1 MTLTLDNQSRLG
13 ALNFDHMSSYSNPPH
28 FTNPWA
34 SGSSG
39 QHGSQSMYS
48 QGVGASL
55 NGIDSVTKQHAAGRP
70 TAATSGPMAPYSSI
84 PVTAASSAGSS
95 TLMADV
101 YEQQDLLNMPQD
113 LLSLNRMQTTS
124 APYGEQPSYAT
135 ATSASPVHA
144 TYAASPSP
152 YDGMSGYA
160 PAPMRSTFA
169 LAPDAENRRYSQP
182 SVPSVP
188 MSDPGSGDPIRAH
201 RNSLIDINYRG
212 LPQHDDRRSFADA
225 LDAGQ
230 GMLAMSQ
237 ETPRAIYPPG
247 GRSRGSTDS
256 YGFPSTHST
265 SSSISSASN
274 YGSGYYAGS
283 IDSSVS
289 DYSTAG
295 SDIES
300 VTSRTLP
307 RPNLM
312 TQPPPAPQSM
322 MGQFSSKVS
331 SSTQKKHKC
340 KVCDK
345 RFTRPSS
352 LQTHMYSHTGEKRKF
367 CSEPI
372 ALKIVRWWEIMRWL
386 TSMQHFLVRL
396 RGAEDIFP
404 LYPICDD
411 TVRFTRTTPNQM
423 PDQKITKTTIRISQ
437 FDFYT
442 FYDMCDSMRNY
453 GF

>member
-1 MTLTLDNQSRLG
+1 MTMTLDNQSRLG
-13 ALNFDHMSSYSNPPH
+13 ALNFEHMSSYSNPPH

-34 SGSSG
+34 AGSSS
-39 QHGSQSMYS
+39 QHHGSHGMYS
-48 QGVGASL
+48 QGL
-55 NGIDSVTKQHAAGRP
+55 NANLSGLDSMAKQHAARTG
-70 TAATSGPMAPYSSI
+70 TSGASMASYGSI
-84 PVTAASSAGSS
+84 PVTASSAGS
-95 TLMADV
+95 TLMAGL
-101 YEQQDLLNMPQD
+101 YGQQDLLNMPQD
-113 LLSLNRMQTTS
+113 ILNLNRMQTTS
-124 APYGEQPSYAT
+124 AGYGEPAYAT
-135 ATSASPVHA
+135 ATAASPVNATYSASP
-144 TYAASPSP
+144 SS
-152 YDGMSGYA
+152 YDSVSGYA

-169 LAPDAENRRYSQP
+169 LAPEADNRRYSQ
-182 SVPSVP
+182 SSISSLP
-188 MSDPGSGDPIRAH
+188 MVDHGSDASRSH
-201 RNSLIDINYRG
+201 RNSLVDLHHRG
-212 LPQHDDRRSFADA
+212 IQNDDRRSFADA

-247 GRSRGSTDS
+247 NRGRGSADS

-265 SSSISSASN
+265 NSSISSASN

-283 IDSSVS
+283 VDSSVS

-352 LQTHMYSHTGEKRKF
+352 LQTHMYSHTGEKPFCCEVEGCGRHFSVVSNLRRHRKVHKNDAKSDAG
-367 CSEPI
+367 SED
-372 ALKIVRWWEIMRWL
+372 
-386 TSMQHFLVRL
+386 HH
-396 RGAEDIFP
+396 
-404 LYPICDD
+404 DD
-411 TVRFTRTTPNQM
+411 HS
-423 PDQKITKTTIRISQ
+423 D
-437 FDFYT
+437 
-442 FYDMCDSMRNY
+442 
-453 GF
+453 

>member
-1 MTLTLDNQSRLG
+1 
-13 ALNFDHMSSYSNPPH
+13 MSSYSNPPH

-39 QHGSQSMYS
+39 HQHGSQGLYS
-48 QGVGASL
+48 QGVGAGL
-55 NGIDSVTKQHAAGRP
+55 NGIDSVKQHAAGRP
-70 TAATSGPMAPYSSI
+70 SAATSGPMAPYSSI
-84 PVTAASSAGSS
+84 PVTAASSAGS
-95 TLMADV
+95 TLMADIV

-124 APYGEQPSYAT
+124 AAYGEQPSYAT
-135 ATSASPVHA
+135 ATAASPVHG
-144 TYAASPSP
+144 TYSASPSP

-169 LAPDAENRRYSQP
+169 LAPDADNRRGIQ
-182 SVPSVP
+182 
-188 MSDPGSGDPIRAH
+188 
-201 RNSLIDINYRG
+201 
-212 LPQHDDRRSFADA
+212 QHDDRRSFADA

-352 LQTHMYSHTGEKRKF
+352 LQTHMYSHTGEKPFSCEVEGCGRHFSVVSNLRRHRKVHKNDAKSDAG
-367 CSEPI
+367 SEDH
-372 ALKIVRWWEIMRWL
+372 
-386 TSMQHFLVRL
+386 Q
-396 RGAEDIFP
+396 
-404 LYPICDD
+404 DD
-411 TVRFTRTTPNQM
+411 HS
-423 PDQKITKTTIRISQ
+423 D
-437 FDFYT
+437 
-442 FYDMCDSMRNY
+442 
-453 GF
+453 

>member
-34 SGSSG
+34 SSSSG
-39 QHGSQSMYS
+39 QHGSQGMYS
-48 QGVGASL
+48 QGVSAGLTS
-55 NGIDSVTKQHAAGRP
+55 IDSLAKHHAAGRP
-70 TAATSGPMAPYSSI
+70 SAGTSSSMAPYSSI
-84 PVTAASSAGSS
+84 PVTAASSA
-95 TLMADV
+95 
-101 YEQQDLLNMPQD
+101 D
-113 LLSLNRMQTTS
+113 LLSLNRMQTSS
-124 APYGEQPSYAT
+124 AAYGEQPSYAT
-135 ATSASPVHA
+135 ATAASPVHA
-144 TYAASPSP
+144 TYAASPTP

-160 PAPMRSTFA
+160 PAPMRSTFP
-169 LAPDAENRRYSQP
+169 LAPEADNRR
-182 SVPSVP
+182 
-188 MSDPGSGDPIRAH
+188 
-201 RNSLIDINYRG
+201 G
-212 LPQHDDRRSFADA
+212 LQHDDRRSFADA

-237 ETPRAIYPPG
+237 ETPRALYPPG
-247 GRSRGSTDS
+247 GRSRGSADS

-265 SSSISSASN
+265 NSSISSASN

-352 LQTHMYSHTGEKRKF
+352 LQTHMYSHTGEKPFSCEVEGCGRHFSVVSNLRRHRKVHKNDAK
-367 CSEPI
+367 SE
-372 ALKIVRWWEIMRWL
+372 AG
-386 TSMQHFLVRL
+386 S
-396 RGAEDIFP
+396 EDHQ
-404 LYPICDD
+404 DD
-411 TVRFTRTTPNQM
+411 HS
-423 PDQKITKTTIRISQ
+423 D
-437 FDFYT
+437 
-442 FYDMCDSMRNY
+442 
-453 GF
+453 

>member
-13 ALNFDHMSSYSNPPH
+13 ALHFDHMSSYSNPPH

-39 QHGSQSMYS
+39 QHGSQGMYS
-48 QGVGASL
+48 QGVGGGL
-55 NGIDSVTKQHAAGRP
+55 NGIDSVTKHAAGRP
-70 TAATSGPMAPYSSI
+70 GAGPSATMAPYSSI
-84 PVTAASSAGSS
+84 PVTAASSAGS
-95 TLMADV
+95 TLNMADV

-124 APYGEQPSYAT
+124 AAYGEQPSYAT
-135 ATSASPVHA
+135 ATAASPVHG
-144 TYAASPSP
+144 TYAPSPSP

-160 PAPMRSTFA
+160 PAPMRSTFP
-169 LAPDAENRRYSQP
+169 LAPEADSRRYSQSSIS
-182 SVPSVP
+182 SVPI
-188 MSDPGSGDPIRAH
+188 SDPGSGDAARPH
-201 RNSLIDINYRG
+201 RNSLIDVNYRG
-212 LPQHDDRRSFADA
+212 IPHDDRRSFADA

-247 GRSRGSTDS
+247 SRSRGSTDS

-352 LQTHMYSHTGEKRKF
+352 LQTHMYSHTGEKRK
-367 CSEPI
+367 CCAHTSHNRE
-372 ALKIVRWWEIMRWL
+372 LCGLWRRVLL
-386 TSMQHFLVRL
+386 TRMQHFHVKL
-396 RGAEDIFP
+396 RGAEDISP
-404 LYPICDD
+404 LYPISDG
-411 TVRFTRTTPNQM
+411 TARFTRTTPS
-423 PDQKITKTTIRISQ
+423 PTLGRKTTKTTIPIRGADITR
-437 FDFYT
+437 FNVLCEYIRWFT
-442 FYDMCDSMRNY
+442 NF
-453 GF
+453 F